1 MTYYQ
6 NIRSLA
12 DLKKEYR
19 RLALEHHPDK
29 GGDTAIMQQVNTE
42 FEKLYDVWKDR
53 QDVSVSTS
61 GYEHDYSGAT
71 AREYTEYVYNEYRWK
86 GRNYKGQHAPE
97 IVELTRIWLKE
108 TYPRYRFSVRRE
120 NYNSIHVR
128 LMKADFEAFTRE
140 SGKVQDEIN
149 HYCIESDESLTDR
162 AKEVMMNICDF
173 VMSYNFDD
181 SDLMMDYH
189 PTNFYMTM
197 GIGSYRQPYK
207 VELPKLDCKEKD
219 KPEVFNH
226 PEGAAHKAIRQAL
239 GTARFDFI
247 EHRRHSGEMIL
258 GEDHYGSQ
266 GEHYFWPKDYS
277 SAKLAQK
284 RIDKLEKAG
293 IQCKLTGY
301 NGGYIRFLGY
311 TPETEVLLEQERQ
324 EYIIAHRQWQTRQA
338 TPN

>member
-1 MTYYQ
+1 M
-6 NIRSLA
+6 
-12 DLKKEYR
+12 
-19 RLALEHHPDK
+19 EHHPDK

-189 PTNFYMTM
+189 HTNFYMTM

-219 KPEVFNH
+219 KPEVFKH

-266 GEHYFWPKDYS
+266 GGHYFWPKDYS
-277 SAKLAQK
+277 RAKLAQK

-338 TPN
+338 TTN